1 MKTPIRNPL
10 FETKSLSIIETLI
23 PRGSV
28 VESHGFY
35 SGDVEFHLSNRQR
48 FVSSYTQKDIIY
60 DVWSTLFL
68 NTTPVAE
75 ISSRILPLNDEKEF
89 PLLQEEWS
97 KFKNPDVRAALF
109 YFLNNCSDSGYIS
122 KGNMDTTNYNPV
134 SLSRLKKFVKPE
146 HFHLS
151 KTNSTINQIQNSDA
165 DFIFLQFP
173 RFLRNFLDEGISRG
187 IEEDNID
194 IEILSKVIKEKQYVL
209 LTKPSKFLAEMF
221 NSQFIFI
228 DKYGRKTNQQNS
240 EEVIIHNV
248 R

>member
-10 FETKSLSIIETLI
+10 FKTKSNSVLETLI

-28 VESHGFY
+28 IESFAFY
-35 SGDVEFHLSNRQR
+35 SGDIEFYLSNRGR
-48 FVSSYTQKDIIY
+48 FISAYTEKDAIY
-60 DVWSTLFL
+60 DVWSTLL
-68 NTTPVAE
+68 SGTTAAAE
-75 ISSRILPLNDEKEF
+75 ISSRILPFKDEKEF

-122 KGNMDTTNYNPV
+122 KGNMNTTNYNPV

-151 KTNSTINQIQNSDA
+151 KTENTIKQIQKSNA
-165 DFIFLQFP
+165 DFVFLQFP
-173 RFLRNFLDEGISRG
+173 KFIKNFLDEGINRG
-187 IEEDNID
+187 IEEENID
-194 IEILSKVIKEKQYVL
+194 IESLSISVKDKKYVL
-209 LTKPSKFLAEMF
+209 LTEPAKLLNTIFDCE
-221 NSQFIFI
+221 FIFI
-228 DKYGRKTNQQNS
+228 DQYGRKTNEQNAT
-240 EEVIIHNV
+240 EVVLHNV